1 MFVEETINKIQG
13 FQVTTNG
20 LNSPHLASDAV
31 AADLTDKP
39 VLYWAN
45 PLDLDIQ
52 WCVKECPSETKAL
65 PGIKF

>member
-1 MFVEETINKIQG
+1 MFVEETINKTQG
-13 FQVTTNG
+13 FQVCSKWFKCASS
-20 LNSPHLASDAV
+20 LSDAIS
-31 AADLTDKP
+31 ADLTDKP

-65 PGIKF
+65 PGMKF